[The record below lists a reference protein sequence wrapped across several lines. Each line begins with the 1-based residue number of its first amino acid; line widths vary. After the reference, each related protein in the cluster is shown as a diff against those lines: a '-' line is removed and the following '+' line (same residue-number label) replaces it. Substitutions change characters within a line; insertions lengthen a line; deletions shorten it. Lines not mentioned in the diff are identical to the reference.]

1 MAYNR
6 YKIKSPIKSF
16 SQLEIPK
23 SQKNKLVDKNKK
35 EKNKMINKEIIEKK
49 EY

>member
-1 MAYNR
+1 VAYKKYR
-6 YKIKSPIKSF
+6 IKSPIKSF

-23 SQKNKLVDKNKK
+23 SQLV